1 MQIVRPTRWDSVL
14 SQRKRYTVEGMKY
27 MYELFEALPRCGPG
41 DNESTRRAFNTIPKL
56 PMQPFILDIGCG
68 PGVQTIE
75 LAKLSNSKIIAL
87 DNHQAF
93 LDKLMKRARD
103 EGLADNIIPNNISM
117 LKMDFD
123 ENTFDIIWSEGA
135 LYFMG
140 FQNGLRQC
148 HQLLKN
154 NGYLAVTEI
163 VYLVPKPPAPVI
175 QYFEKKYP
183 DIKVVKDNIE
193 LIQNEGFHLISN
205 FTLPESSWFDS
216 YYLPMEEELSRL
228 NKKYQGNEIALGIF
242 EEMKIEINLFK
253 EFSNFYGY
261 EFFIM
266 QRVN

>member
-1 MQIVRPTRWDSVL
+1 M
-14 SQRKRYTVEGMKY
+14 EGMEY

-41 DNESTRRAFNTIPKL
+41 DNESTRRAFNTIPRPPK
-56 PMQPFILDIGCG
+56 QPFILDIGCG

-75 LAKLSNSKIIAL
+75 LAKISNGKIIAL

-93 LDKLMKRARD
+93 LDKLMKTARG
-103 EGLADNIIPNNISM
+103 EGLVENIIPKNISM
-117 LKMDFD
+117 LDMDFA
-123 ENTFDIIWSEGA
+123 ENIFDIIWSEGA

-140 FQNGLRQC
+140 FQNGLRRC
-148 HQLLKN
+148 HQLLKRD
-154 NGYLAVTEI
+154 GYLAVTEI
-163 VYLVPKPPAPVI
+163 VYLVSNPPTLVI
-175 QYFEKKYP
+175 QYFEKEYP
-183 DIKVVKDNIE
+183 DIKVVKDKIE

-205 FTLPESSWFDS
+205 FTLPESSWLDS

-242 EEMKIEINLFK
+242 EEMKNEINFYK
-253 EFSNFYGY
+253 KYSDCYGY